1 MWFQNTV
8 SGAELLCNNF
18 TDILLLIPRNSG
30 NGCACVCNL
39 YQAQKYEGP
48 GFEAMPTHT
57 RKNQY
62 VSFAKNQ
69 VILKETVTCD
79 EFAKV
84 KGQSSKPHGRKKTMG
99 AFKVTIS
106 AENESDSEDEG
117 GLVVQHALSVDIH
130 AHDQWILDS
139 GACATLKPCS
149 VKFKPCQSL

>member
-1 MWFQNTV
+1 MVRNCYV
-8 SGAELLCNNF
+8 I
-18 TDILLLIPRNSG
+18 ILLLIPKNSG

-57 RKNQY
+57 RKNQYVSFAKNQY

-139 GACATLKPCS
+139 GACTTLKPCS
-149 VKFKPCQSL
+149 AKFKPCQSL